1 MRVKKINP
9 GNEENDATE
18 SKEIVLSLLTS
29 ENTKIL
35 VDLTASHI
43 QYNNHVNDFRRGL
56 KNLTLDKLELLSPAN
71 LAKSSNLFTIFIL
84 RIKMISDLLRCSITV
99 KRLLLYAGSAGVKS
113 SNLSS
118 EPLRK
123 SLTWLLY

>member
-84 RIKMISDLLRCSITV
+84 RIKMISDLLR
-99 KRLLLYAGSAGVKS
+99 
-113 SNLSS
+113 
-118 EPLRK
+118 
-123 SLTWLLY
+123 